1 MVNRRF
7 RRWLLAI
14 VHHQLAPRAQMMA
27 TAEQHLSAST
37 AESAALR
44 RSLAALEAQLDRISS
59 DLHLFQRP
67 FEASM
72 TMDQAWRRHPSAQMV
87 FARYHL
93 PACDGC
99 AVRFDETLSEAAA
112 AYGLDLDRL
121 LTDLNALL

>member
-1 MVNRRF
+1 MV
-7 RRWLLAI
+7 
-14 VHHQLAPRAQMMA
+14 A
-27 TAEQHLSAST
+27 TATQHLSAST
-37 AESAALR
+37 AESAALQ
-44 RSLAALEAQLDRISS
+44 RSLAALAAQLDRISS
-59 DLHLFQRP
+59 DLDLFQRP
-67 FEASM
+67 FEAPM
-72 TMDQAWRRHPSAQMV
+72 TMDQAWRRHPNAKMV